1 MTITPSQVEGRLYE
15 LSMLL
20 DEAHDQLVEDEQRFH
35 TLTADYEIGL
45 AKTRIKYAQA
55 DMKMTVA
62 QREDYALVENE
73 AVYRALSVAEAS
85 VKASRSNMNRLKTQV
100 DIARSI
106 AVSVRASME
115 IA

>member
-1 MTITPSQVEGRLYE
+1 MTITPAQVESRLYE
-15 LSMLL
+15 LSIDL
-20 DEAHDQLVEDEQRFH
+20 DDAHQELVEDEMRFH

-45 AKTRIKYAQA
+45 AKTRIKYAHK
-55 DMKMTVA
+55 DMKMTVS
-62 QREDYALVENE
+62 QREDLALVENE
-73 AVYRALSVAEAS
+73 AVYRSLAESEAK
-85 VKASRSNMNRLKTQV
+85 VKASRANVNRLRVQV